1 MSTRSRIAIL
11 NSDGSVDSIY
21 CHYDGYL
28 SHNGV
33 ILAKYYNN
41 EEKIRK
47 LISLGSLSFLGKSA
61 EFFQTSNY
69 PFESSENNI
78 TIAHHRDL
86 GDELIVEKYSS
97 FDEWM
102 LNINFEDYHYIWKN
116 GEWFVAHSGNMKF
129 EKLADTI
136 KTGFG

>member
-1 MSTRSRIAIL
+1 MPTRSRIAIL

-61 EFFQTSNY
+61 EFFKLQ
-69 PFESSENNI
+69 I
-78 TIAHHRDL
+78 THLKAQRIIL
-86 GDELIVEKYSS
+86 PLPITG
-97 FDEWM
+97 
-102 LNINFEDYHYIWKN
+102 IW
-116 GEWFVAHSGNMKF
+116 GMS
-129 EKLADTI
+129 L
-136 KTGFG
+136 